1 MSEQTMPY
9 TTPGRTVIPGCCWIR
24 KPGTELRCTE
34 RPHATG
40 DHYHAYSRQTW
51 PHRGPEP
58 Q

>member
-1 MSEQTMPY
+1 MDVKPI
-9 TTPGRTVIPGCCWIR
+9 TTPGRVLLPFLCWVK
-24 KPGTELRCTE
+24 KPGAETRCRL

-40 DHYHAYSRQTW
+40 NHRNMIARTEW

>member
-1 MSEQTMPY
+1 MTVKPF
-9 TTPGRTVIPGCCWIR
+9 TTPGRVLLPFLCWVKMPGAE
-24 KPGTELRCTE
+24 TRCRL

-40 DHYHAYSRQTW
+40 DHRNMISRTEW